1 LFDSRPQLSTGRI
14 APLRSLG
21 SAGERELSD
30 EYTLP
35 LISERNSLPGNG
47 RQMHHQAVA
56 HTLPTQTTDP
66 DLDLIIQIWD
76 RLAVEFKQRLVETV
90 REHISHRD

>member
-1 LFDSRPQLSTGRI
+1 M
-14 APLRSLG
+14 RSLG

-35 LISERNSLPGNG
+35 LILERNSLPGNG

-56 HTLPTQTTDP
+56 HAVPTGGPDS
-66 DLDLIIQIWD
+66 DLDLILEVWD
-76 RLAVEFKQRLVETV
+76 HLAVEFRQNLIEII
-90 REHISHRD
+90 REHIADRD